1 MNDNKIKI
9 LKNFKDT
16 DPSDLKLRREIEINS
31 LNYLIGSNYIN
42 LDTPVIESADLFFR
56 KSLGSTSGNTY
67 TFIDP
72 LNQQVSLRPDFTA
85 SVMRHVFTNLK
96 NKKNHDGKYC
106 YSGPVFKF
114 ENSQKSHH
122 QSYQVGAEY
131 ISSDNEGYE
140 SEVILDSVEC
150 LNKNDV
156 NEFKINLGDVGIVR
170 KFLYS
175 LDLNSSLVEFFL
187 TNLKLFNSEKYEDE
201 LLSKAK
207 FQNLIKSNEKI
218 SKLTKKDIETKFK
231 AQLESNIGF
240 RSKND
245 IVSRYFNK
253 LSSQIVE
260 SKFIDSVNKLK
271 QLLDINLASLR
282 NDSNNNLMLEH
293 FSVLINEL
301 LVNGI
306 KEENICVDFSLTRNL
321 AYYNG
326 VVFDLIYKDELIG
339 GGGRYDDL
347 PSMLGFKQDIFC
359 FGFAIDISKLTD
371 ILSTD
376 E

>member
-9 LKNFKDT
+9 LRNFKDT
-16 DPSDLKLRREIEINS
+16 EPSDLKLRREIEISS
-31 LNYLIGSNYIN
+31 LNYLIGSGYIN

-67 TFIDP
+67 TFVDP

-85 SVMRHVFTNLK
+85 SVMRHVFSNFK
-96 NKKNHDGKYC
+96 NKKNYEGKYC

-114 ENSQKSHH
+114 ENSQKSYH
-122 QSYQVGAEY
+122 QTYQVGAEY
-131 ISSDNEGYE
+131 ISREGEGYE
-140 SEVILDSVEC
+140 SEVILDSIEC
-150 LNKNDV
+150 LKKN
-156 NEFKINLGDVGIVR
+156 NIREFKINLGNVGIVR

-187 TNLKLFNSEKYEDE
+187 TNLKLFNLENYKDK

-207 FQNLIKSNEKI
+207 FQNLIKNNEKI
-218 SKLTKKDIETKFK
+218 SKLSKKDILNKFK
-231 AQLESNIGF
+231 SQIKSNVGL
-240 RSKND
+240 RSSDD
-245 IVSRYFNK
+245 IVSRYYNK
-253 LSSQIVE
+253 ISNQIIE
-260 SKFIDSVNKLK
+260 SKLIDSINKLK
-271 QLLDINLASLR
+271 QLLDIDLGSIKD
-282 NDSNNNLMLEH
+282 DSSYKGISESFDDLIDELLMNG
-293 FSVLINEL
+293 INE
-301 LVNGI
+301 
-306 KEENICVDFSLTRNL
+306 KNICVDFSLTRNL

-326 VVFDLIYKDELIG
+326 VVFDLIYKDKLIG

-347 PSMLGFKQDIFC
+347 PSMLGYKQDICC

-371 ILSTD
+371 ILNKN

>member
-16 DPSDLKLRREIEINS
+16 DSSDLKLRREIEINS

-67 TFIDP
+67 TFVDP

-96 NKKNHDGKYC
+96 NKKNYEGKYC

-114 ENSQKSHH
+114 ENSQKSYH

-150 LNKNDV
+150 LNKNAIK
-156 NEFKINLGDVGIVR
+156 EFKINLGNVGIVR

-187 TNLKLFNSEKYEDE
+187 TNLKLFNLEKYEE
-201 LLSKAK
+201 SLLTKAK

-218 SKLTKKDIETKFK
+218 TKLSKNDIETKFK
-231 AQLESNIGF
+231 TQLDSNIGF

-245 IVSRYFNK
+245 IVGRYLNK
-253 LSSQIVE
+253 LSNQIDE
-260 SKFIDSVNKLK
+260 QKFIDSINKLK
-271 QLLDINLASLR
+271 QLLGIDLGSLR
-282 NDSNNNLMLEH
+282 KSSNNNLNLEV
-293 FSVLINEL
+293 FNALIKEL
-301 LVNGI
+301 LANGI

-326 VVFDLIYKDELIG
+326 VVFYLIYKDKLIG
-339 GGGRYDDL
+339 GGGRYDGL
-347 PSMLGFKQDIFC
+347 PSMLGFKQDFFC

-371 ILSTD
+371 ILNRD

>member
-9 LKNFKDT
+9 LRNFKDT
-16 DPSDLKLRREIEINS
+16 EPSDLKLRREIEISS
-31 LNYLIGSNYIN
+31 LNYLIGSGYIN

-67 TFIDP
+67 TFVDP

-85 SVMRHVFTNLK
+85 SVMRHVFSNFK
-96 NKKNHDGKYC
+96 NKKNYEGKYC

-114 ENSQKSHH
+114 ENSQKSYH
-122 QSYQVGAEY
+122 QTYQVGAEY
-131 ISSDNEGYE
+131 ISREGEGYE
-140 SEVILDSVEC
+140 SEVILDSIEC
-150 LNKNDV
+150 LKKN
-156 NEFKINLGDVGIVR
+156 NIREFKINLGNVGIVR

-187 TNLKLFNSEKYEDE
+187 TNLKLFNLENYKDK

-207 FQNLIKSNEKI
+207 FQNLIKNNEKI
-218 SKLTKKDIETKFK
+218 SKLSKKDIINKFK
-231 AQLESNIGF
+231 SQIKSNVGL
-240 RSKND
+240 RSSED
-245 IVSRYFNK
+245 IVSRYYNK
-253 LSSQIVE
+253 ISNQIIE
-260 SKFIDSVNKLK
+260 SKLIDSINKLK
-271 QLLDINLASLR
+271 QLLDIDLGSIKD
-282 NDSNNNLMLEH
+282 DSSYKGISESFDDLIDELLMNG
-293 FSVLINEL
+293 INE
-301 LVNGI
+301 
-306 KEENICVDFSLTRNL
+306 KNICVDFSLTRNL

-326 VVFDLIYKDELIG
+326 VVFDLIYKDKLIG

-347 PSMLGFKQDIFC
+347 PSMLGYKQDICC

-371 ILSTD
+371 ILNKN

>member
-67 TFIDP
+67 TFVDP

-96 NKKNHDGKYC
+96 NKKNYEGKYC

-114 ENSQKSHH
+114 ENSQKSYH

-131 ISSDNEGYE
+131 ISSDNEVYE

-150 LNKNDV
+150 LNKNAIK
-156 NEFKINLGDVGIVR
+156 EFKINLGNVGIVR

-187 TNLKLFNSEKYEDE
+187 TNLKLFNLEKYEE
-201 LLSKAK
+201 SLLIKAK

-218 SKLTKKDIETKFK
+218 TKLSKNDIETKFK
-231 AQLESNIGF
+231 TQLDSNIGF

-245 IVSRYFNK
+245 IVGRYLNK
-253 LSSQIVE
+253 LSNQIDE
-260 SKFIDSVNKLK
+260 QKFIDSINKLK
-271 QLLDINLASLR
+271 QLLGIDLGSLR
-282 NDSNNNLMLEH
+282 KRSNNNLNLEV
-293 FSVLINEL
+293 FNALIKEL
-301 LVNGI
+301 LANGI

-326 VVFDLIYKDELIG
+326 VVFDLIYKDKLIG
-339 GGGRYDDL
+339 GGGRYDGL
-347 PSMLGFKQDIFC
+347 PSMLGFKQDFFC

-371 ILSTD
+371 ILNRD

>member
-67 TFIDP
+67 TFVDP

-96 NKKNHDGKYC
+96 NKKNYEGKYC

-114 ENSQKSHH
+114 ENSQKSYH

-150 LNKNDV
+150 LNKNAIK
-156 NEFKINLGDVGIVR
+156 EFKINLGNVGIVR

-187 TNLKLFNSEKYEDE
+187 TNLKLFNLEKYEE
-201 LLSKAK
+201 SLLTKAK

-218 SKLTKKDIETKFK
+218 TKLSKNDIETKFK
-231 AQLESNIGF
+231 TQLDSNIGF

-245 IVSRYFNK
+245 IVGRYLNK
-253 LSSQIVE
+253 LSNQIDE
-260 SKFIDSVNKLK
+260 QKFIDSINKLK
-271 QLLDINLASLR
+271 QLLGIDLGSLR
-282 NDSNNNLMLEH
+282 KSSNNNLNLEV
-293 FSVLINEL
+293 FNALIKEL
-301 LVNGI
+301 LANGI

-326 VVFDLIYKDELIG
+326 VVFDLIYKDKLIG
-339 GGGRYDDL
+339 GGGRYDGL
-347 PSMLGFKQDIFC
+347 PSMLGFKQDFFC

-371 ILSTD
+371 ILNRD